1 MKKNLLI
8 GCVGSTS
15 LHQKWIAGDC
25 NFDLMLVHY
34 GDDDRYK
41 DDGEYYI
48 RAKGTKFNII
58 ADIFDQIP
66 NGYEYVFIPDD
77 DLHMTSIQI
86 DRLFELA
93 KEYKLKICQPS
104 LVGYY
109 SIPLNLNHP
118 GSLLRYTDWV
128 EIICPCFDRETF
140 ELCRNT
146 FTHNKSCW
154 GIDLLWGVVLGH
166 PQDSIAV
173 VDDVIAVHTRPCFWG
188 DNYSNN
194 NVHKPYNDLKK
205 IIDENNLSWERQV
218 YSTVA
223 KKEDYD
229 QPSELRVYPCLEYTK
244 NMCSRLACGQAIP
257 PFENKIF

>member
-8 GCVGSTS
+8 GCVGPTS

-41 DDGEYYI
+41 DDGEY
-48 RAKGTKFNII
+48 
-58 ADIFDQIP
+58 DIFDQIP

-118 GSLLRYTDWV
+118 GSLLRYTDYV
-128 EIICPCFDRETF
+128 EIICPCFDIETF
-140 ELCRNT
+140 EKCRNT

-166 PQDSIAV
+166 PQDAIAV
-173 VDDVIAVHTRPCFWG
+173 VDDVIAIHTRPCFWG

-194 NVHKPYNDLKK
+194 NVHNPYNDVKK

-229 QPSELRVYPCLEYTK
+229 QPPELRVYPCLEHTK
-244 NMCSRLACGQAIP
+244 NMCSRLAYGQAIP